1 MHSIPDS
8 LLRALGW
15 ALAHSLWQ
23 GALVAIALLMLL
35 PRVHKARQRYWAA
48 YGSLVVVLLA
58 AVGTFFWKFE
68 PGTEPSAASPLSQ
81 ESASSPIV
89 FLVENQYF
97 KTSFTEYFS
106 QWLEANHSLIV
117 AFWLIGFIFFLLRLG
132 SGLWQVHVLR
142 TRGTRLLEAD
152 WQDKISILAG
162 RIGVSR
168 VVNLFE
174 SALVHTPLTIGW
186 LRPAIL
192 LPIGFVNQLSIAEVE
207 AVLAHELA
215 HIARRDW
222 VFNLVQ
228 AFIES
233 LFYYNPA
240 VWWVSQVIRRERENA
255 CDDAALAATGNPL
268 AFARALVQVQEMAT
282 PLPALALA
290 LSGKRRRPLLERVR
304 RILNQAPQQQ
314 HQVMEKITA
323 TVILVVL
330 LALVGLRANSVP
342 SIEAAFAQI
351 ADFPTAFFGG
361 EGDQIESDS
370 LPKPKSSKKI
380 TREDETGRVEAEYK
394 DGELVRLNIDG
405 KEIPE
410 SEFEAHEAVIEALEE
425 EMPSPPDAPF
435 FSWRGG
441 TPAPPGAPGA
451 PGAPEAPGAPGA
463 FWFNSPDF
471 PAIAPMPPMP
481 PFGGGFSIETD
492 KDGDGNTIIRL
503 DNHGNDTEV
512 VIKNGDVWID
522 GKKLEKGEAFDIPG
536 LHFGQDGQHFFFD
549 GQNGFNFDF
558 GEGDFSWGEG
568 QASSPRARMSPE
580 QRERINEEMA
590 RAREEH
596 ARAMEEY
603 RRDLEQDKKRMEK
616 DWKNNQKEWEKEQ
629 KAWEKE
635 QKNWEKEQRKWER
648 EQEKWQAE
656 QLKWQ
661 AEQQA
666 WEAKSKA
673 AQELLK
679 KELLRDGLITDPNNF
694 SLKINAK
701 ELKVNKKKQ
710 SEELRRKYEE
720 LIKSSMGAKLEGDDW
735 NYNFNFNDQE

>member
-1 MHSIPDS
+1 MHAIPDS
-8 LLRALGW
+8 FLRALGW
-15 ALAHSLWQ
+15 ALVHSLWQ
-23 GALVAIALLMLL
+23 GAVIAIVLLVLL
-35 PRVHKARQRYWAA
+35 PRLQKARQRYWAA
-48 YGSLVVVLLA
+48 YGSLLAVLMA
-58 AVGTFFWKFE
+58 AVVTFFWKFE
-68 PGTEPSAASPLSQ
+68 PGSAL
-81 ESASSPIV
+81 SASNSFFQGTSPEGIS
-89 FLVENQYF
+89 FLIENQYF
-97 KTSFTEYFS
+97 KTSIAESFS

-117 AFWLIGFIFFLLRLG
+117 AFWLIGFMFFLLRLG

-152 WQDKISILAG
+152 WQEKIQLLSG
-162 RIGVSR
+162 RIGVLK

-186 LRPAIL
+186 LKPAIL
-192 LPIGFVNQLSIAEVE
+192 LPIGFVNQLSVAEVE

-233 LFYYNPA
+233 LFYYHPA
-240 VWWVSQVIRRERENA
+240 VWWISQVIRRERENA

-268 AFARALVQVQEMAT
+268 AFARALVQVQEMAI

-290 LSGKRRRPLLERVR
+290 MSGKRRRPLLERVR

-351 ADFPTAFFGG
+351 ADFPAVMFGG
-361 EGDQIESDS
+361 EEKSNQVESDS
-370 LPKPKSSKKI
+370 LPKPKSTKKV
-380 TREDETGRVEAEYK
+380 TREDETGRVEAEYN
-394 DGELVRLNIDG
+394 DGELIRLNIDG
-405 KEIPE
+405 KDIPQ
-410 SEFEAHEAVIEALEE
+410 SEFDQHEEVIESLEE
-425 EMPSPPDAPF
+425 DMPSPPDAPF
-435 FSWRGG
+435 FNWRGG
-441 TPAPPGAPGA
+441 FPASPAAPQPPG
-451 PGAPEAPGAPGA
+451 
-463 FWFNSPDF
+463 FFRFNSPDF
-471 PAIAPMPPMP
+471 PALAPMPPLPPMP
-481 PFGGGFSIETD
+481 PLGGGISIETD
-492 KDGDGNTIIRL
+492 KDGEGNTIIRL
-503 DNHGNDTEV
+503 DNQGENTEV
-512 VIKNGDVWID
+512 VVKNGELWIN
-522 GKKLEKGEAFDIPG
+522 GKKLEQGEEFLLPG

-549 GQNGFNFDF
+549 GQNSFNFDF

-568 QASSPRARMSPE
+568 QASAPRANISPE
-580 QRERINEEMA
+580 QRERITEEMA

-603 RRDLEQDKKRMEK
+603 RRNLEQDKKRMDKEWK
-616 DWKNNQKEWEKEQ
+616 DNQKEWEKEQ

-656 QLKWQ
+656 QLKWE

-673 AQELLK
+673 AQELIK
-679 KELLRDGLITDPNNF
+679 KELLRDGLISDPKNF

-710 SEELRRKYEE
+710 SEELRRKYQE
-720 LIKSSMGAKLEGDDW
+720 LIKNSMGAKLEGDDW